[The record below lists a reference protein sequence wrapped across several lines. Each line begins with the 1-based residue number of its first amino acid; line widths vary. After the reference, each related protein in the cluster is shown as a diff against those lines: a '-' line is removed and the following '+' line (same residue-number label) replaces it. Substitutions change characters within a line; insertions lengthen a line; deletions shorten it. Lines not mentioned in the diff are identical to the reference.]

1 MWSASL
7 VWQIEVSD
15 AAKKQLAKMGRTE
28 AKRITSFLRTRIAVL
43 DNPRQLGDA
52 LQGARL
58 GGLWRYRVGDYRIL
72 VQIKDEV
79 VTVIVIGVGH
89 RGEVYRQS

>member
-1 MWSASL
+1 MKWTIEYAASVQKPMRRLDPQVRRRIRDFLSTRVASL
-7 VWQIEVSD
+7 D
-15 AAKKQLAKMGRTE
+15 
-28 AKRITSFLRTRIAVL
+28 
-43 DNPRQLGDA
+43 DPRQLGDA

-72 VQIKDEV
+72 VEIRDEI

-89 RGEVYRQS
+89 RGEVYRQP

>member
-1 MWSASL
+1 M

-15 AAKKQLAKMGRTE
+15 AAKKHLAKMGRVE
-28 AKRITSFLRTRIAVL
+28 AKRITTYLRTRIAVL

-72 VQIKDEV
+72 VEIKDEI
-79 VTVIVIGVGH
+79 VTVLVIGIGH
-89 RGEVYRQS
+89 RGEVYR

>member
-1 MWSASL
+1 MKWTIEYAVSTQKPMRRL
-7 VWQIEVSD
+7 DPQI
-15 AAKKQLAKMGRTE
+15 RR
-28 AKRITSFLRTRIAVL
+28 RIRDFLSTRVACL
-43 DNPRQLGDA
+43 DDPRQLGEA

-72 VQIKDEV
+72 VEIKDEI

-89 RGEVYRQS
+89 RGEVYRQP